1 MFTLAITHLVLV
13 TLLMSWIYFG
23 FASVPKLIDEEP
35 LTDGELPSLTIV
47 FGARNE
53 EAELERALRSLIAI
67 DYPDLE
73 IIAVNDRSTD
83 TTGEI
88 MDRVGCESDRLQ
100 IIHNDSLPEG
110 WLGKN
115 YVLQLASQQAS
126 GEYILMTDADVSMKA
141 DALRRAMAFAKRE
154 DWDHVAG
161 LPHID
166 MPTALLQC
174 MGIMFFQF
182 FSILFKPWK
191 ARDPRSKA
199 HVGIGA
205 FNLVKTAVYR
215 DIGMHEPI
223 KMRPDDDVRFG
234 WLIKKHGYRQCLVNA
249 ADCVSVPWYTKLRD
263 MIVGLEKNSLA
274 GLNYHVWLVPLGMTM
289 LAAFFLWPLVAP
301 FVLASPA
308 CWIYASVNVVILIAM
323 MVAASDNAVNPFYT
337 VLYPLT
343 IVLLIWATTR
353 ATVLTLWQRGIYWR
367 GTFYSLKELRANT
380 LD

>member
-1 MFTLAITHLVLV
+1 MTVVAIIHLALV
-13 TLLMSWIYFG
+13 TLLMTWIYRG
-23 FASVPKLIDEEP
+23 YGSVPRLSDETP
-35 LTDGELPSLTIV
+35 LPESELPSLSIV

-53 EAELERALRSLIAI
+53 EAELENALRSLIEI
-67 DYPDLE
+67 DYPGLE

-83 TTGEI
+83 STGEI
-88 MDRVGCESDRLQ
+88 MDRVAKEADC
-100 IIHNDSLPEG
+100 IKVIHNQELPAG

-115 YVLQLASQQAS
+115 HVLQLASKEAQ
-126 GEYILMTDADVSMKA
+126 GEYILMTDADVSMQP
-141 DALRRAMAFAKRE
+141 DSLRRAMAFAKRE
-154 DWDHVAG
+154 NWDHIAA

-191 ARDPRSKA
+191 ARDPKSKA
-199 HVGIGA
+199 HVGVGA
-205 FNLVKTAVYR
+205 FNLVKADVYR

-223 KMRPDDDVRFG
+223 RMRPDDDVRFG
-234 WLIKKHGYRQCLVNA
+234 WLIKKHGYTQCLINA
-249 ADCVSVPWYTKLRD
+249 ADYVSVPWYTRLRD

-274 GLNYHVWLVPLGMTM
+274 GVNYHVWLVPPGMIM
-289 LAAFFLWPLVAP
+289 LAAFFLWPLAAP
-301 FVLASPA
+301 FILDSPA
-308 CWIYASVNVVILIAM
+308 CWFYAAVNAVILIAM

-343 IVLLIWATTR
+343 IVLLMWATSR